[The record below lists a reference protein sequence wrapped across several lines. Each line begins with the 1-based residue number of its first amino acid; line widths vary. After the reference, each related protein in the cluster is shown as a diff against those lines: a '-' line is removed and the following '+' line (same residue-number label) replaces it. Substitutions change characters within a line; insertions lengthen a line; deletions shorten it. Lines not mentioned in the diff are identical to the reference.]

1 MAQIN
6 LITTTRKYID
16 YTEANI
22 NFLRRYQQEYL
33 ELSSKRKKARIL
45 TSPWSTK
52 RSLRSLAN

>member
-45 TSPWSTK
+45 TSP
-52 RSLRSLAN
+52 